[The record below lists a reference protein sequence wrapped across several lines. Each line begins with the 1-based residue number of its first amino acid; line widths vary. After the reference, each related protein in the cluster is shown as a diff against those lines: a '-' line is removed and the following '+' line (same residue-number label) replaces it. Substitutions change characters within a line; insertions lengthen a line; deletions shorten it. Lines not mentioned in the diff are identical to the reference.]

1 MLDLSRVDLKTLV
14 AHDALVAAE
23 QNVTRAAPCC
33 GYRATPPTSAT
44 SGCDEP
50 SAGCPPIHHPVH
62 PMGFGSVSTEE
73 LNCGC
78 H

>member
-1 MLDLSRVDLKTLV
+1 MMDLNHVDLKFLV

-50 SAGCPPIHHPVH
+50 SAG
-62 PMGFGSVSTEE
+62 G
-73 LNCGC
+73 
-78 H
+78 